1 MRTGAILII
10 AVLVLVTIPI
20 HTSADDPIPT
30 NGLVVDERWIDVI
43 QEGDRKTLDVVEF
56 IFFNNTG
63 TDTFNG
69 TIYSWLPD
77 DAIIRSKCCG
87 NAPNMACRMDEGGV
101 MLCFDMFPT
110 GTGNN
115 VHGQPF
121 EPSTFMS
128 YFGQEATIVIEGTGQ
143 NSTYTDSL
151 FLNVTVGQ
159 PQTLGDFPVATGD
172 GLHLTHNAEQLG
184 VVATIPVAADGMP
197 LKLGLIQSIN
207 ITNNYPSDDTVDFD
221 ITGLPEGWTAI
232 LISEGIVNE
241 TSIGSNE
248 SKEII
253 LHMQIPTYKIEIQL
267 AYAIPIEGADEPS
280 AEYLYQKEL
289 LYSNDFVEIFAF
301 ILEEDKMTVGENLTM
316 LFSQWSVQHNRE
328 WYAMTGVDLS
338 SNSIISFTVGWKN
351 EFDWPLLALLITFGI
366 IGGLIV
372 TVLYRKKYA
381 RKEEETP
388 EGAESAEEEVE
399 PPSELEQKKQTML
412 LAIQRLKTDF
422 DEGKIPEDVYEN
434 LLEKY
439 KKSAVD
445 VMKEID
451 GKA

>member
-1 MRTGAILII
+1 MRTGAIILIALLI
-10 AVLVLVTIPI
+10 LMTVPI
-20 HTSADDPIPT
+20 HISADDPLPT
-30 NGLVVDERWIDVI
+30 NDLVVDERWIDII
-43 QEGDRKTLDVVEF
+43 QEGDRKTLDVIEY

-77 DAIIRSKCCG
+77 DSIVRSKCCG
-87 NAPNMACRMDEGGV
+87 NAPNMACRMDEAGV
-101 MLCFDMFPT
+101 MLCFDMLPT
-110 GTGNN
+110 GTGNI

-121 EPSTFMS
+121 EPDTFMS

-143 NSTYTDSL
+143 NSTYSDSL

-159 PQTLGDFPVATGD
+159 AQTFGDFPVVTGD
-172 GLHLTHNAEQLG
+172 GLHLTDNAEQLG
-184 VVATIPVAADGMP
+184 VVATIPIDASGMAQ
-197 LKLGLIQSIN
+197 KLGLIQSIN
-207 ITNNYPSDDTVDFD
+207 VTNIYPFNDTIDFE

-232 LISEGIVNE
+232 LIDQGVVNE
-241 TSIGSNE
+241 TSVGSNE

-267 AYAIPIEGADEPS
+267 AYAIPVSGADDPS
-280 AEYLYQKEL
+280 ADYLYQKEL
-289 LYSNDFVEIFAF
+289 IYTNDFVEIFAF
-301 ILEEDKMTVGENLTM
+301 ILEEDKMTVGDNLEM
-316 LFSQWSVQHNRE
+316 FFSQWSDQHQRE
-328 WYAMTGVDLS
+328 WYAMSGVDLS
-338 SNSIISFTVGWKN
+338 SNDTISFTVGWKN
-351 EFDWPLLALLITFGI
+351 EFDFALLALILTLVVIGSLIGYLF
-366 IGGLIV
+366 
-372 TVLYRKKYA
+372 YRKKFA
-381 RKEEETP
+381 REEKETSEE
-388 EGAESAEEEVE
+388 AEDGEEAVE

-412 LAIQRLKTDF
+412 LAIKRLKTDF
-422 DEGKIPEDVYEN
+422 EEGKIPEDVYEN